1 MGYIMKNFTG
11 ACPETN
17 RVQTISVKFE
27 EIRAAGA
34 ARPDCKA
41 LGFYCGYAEE
51 HGSRPNKHGQACP
64 LFIHVSRQAF

>member
-1 MGYIMKNFTG
+1 MPVQAPARAGYLGKEDAFMGYIMKNFTG

-41 LGFYCGYAEE
+41 LGFYCGYA
-51 HGSRPNKHGQACP
+51 R
-64 LFIHVSRQAF
+64 